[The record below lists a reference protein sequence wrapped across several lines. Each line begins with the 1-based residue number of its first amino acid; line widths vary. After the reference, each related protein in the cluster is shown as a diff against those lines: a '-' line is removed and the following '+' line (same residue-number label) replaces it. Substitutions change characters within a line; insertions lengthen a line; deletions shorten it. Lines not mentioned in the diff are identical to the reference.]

1 MRLGA
6 HGVDSVKAE
15 NRQVENLVGITR
27 SERQESGA
35 APERDA
41 SSAPLEPSLR
51 RIGVN
56 KQAGQKPPQSDNRH
70 TERLVSVVR
79 PVALLLALFALT
91 EMSPWLA
98 GQPQPS
104 GRDAALFLCGYLILA
119 LAVLSV
125 EIFVRAPRFVFPPE
139 IDVLAL
145 AVFIALTPSLA
156 SFWFFYLFGVFA
168 IATRVRRSGP
178 SSHRGRPGS
187 LFLSDAALVSGGAA
201 IASVIRAVW
210 LEPTGSSSGTLP
222 WMGIALATYL
232 AGLCAAWFGIHER
245 TAVAEERF
253 IEMLLG
259 MVRVEKGLAESVR
272 LVLSELA
279 REFECQYAVLV
290 ICDEEVERL
299 FTWKGDQDRRHAM
312 PPDVLPLT
320 KAGAYLADDLSQTLC
335 WNSLEGRV
343 RGFGWDWETGLD
355 ARKLEPPPASVREEL
370 GALSLM
376 AVTMLGQGHPSGR
389 ILLVNGRR
397 EFARR
402 DLRWFERL
410 ARHLNVPLE
419 NVFQLRHL
427 RTRAVEAERSRISRD
442 LHDGILQTLLS
453 LNIQLGVLERK
464 APQAPEA
471 AARDIAALQKTVR
484 QEGEELRQM
493 VKDLRPLRVESADLR
508 EMMYGFAERYH
519 NESGLVVDL
528 FLEESD
534 LRAPDRICRE
544 VFQIY
549 RESLNNIKK
558 HAHASHVVV
567 KLWQDDTKVF
577 LVVDDNGQGFS
588 FSGRFGSEEL
598 DRLRLGP
605 ISIKERT
612 RTVGGVLTVESNPGH
627 GARLTIEI
635 PVI

>member
-1 MRLGA
+1 MKYEAGA
-6 HGVDSVKAE
+6 IAERGVSADQPRQTTLPATARRRSVKGTG
-15 NRQVENLVGITR
+15 NRPI
-27 SERQESGA
+27 ER
-35 APERDA
+35 
-41 SSAPLEPSLR
+41 
-51 RIGVN
+51 
-56 KQAGQKPPQSDNRH
+56 
-70 TERLVSVVR
+70 VVTVIR
-79 PVALLLALFALT
+79 PVAVLLALFTLT
-91 EMSPWLA
+91 EMTPGPA
-98 GQPQPS
+98 
-104 GRDAALFLCGYLILA
+104 RHDATFFLCGYFVVA
-119 LAVLSV
+119 VAVLLV
-125 EIFVRAPRFVFPPE
+125 EQFAIFPGIVFPAA
-139 IDVLAL
+139 IDVLAF
-145 AVFIALTPSLA
+145 AVFIVLTPSLA
-156 SFWFFYLFGVFA
+156 SFWFLYLFGVFA
-168 IATRVRRSGP
+168 MAALGRKQAP
-178 SSHRGRPGS
+178 SLYGSRPGS
-187 LFLSDAALVSGGAA
+187 LLMSDAALLSGGAA
-201 IASVIRAVW
+201 IASVIRGVW
-210 LEPTGSSSGTLP
+210 LTRHGSGVLQ
-222 WMGIALATYL
+222 WHWLGLAATTYL
-232 AGLCAAWFGIHER
+232 AGLCVGWLGIRER
-245 TAVAEERF
+245 TTVAEDDF
-253 IEMLLG
+253 IELLLG
-259 MVRVEKGLAESVR
+259 MIRVEKGLGESVR
-272 LVLSELA
+272 LLLSELA
-279 REFECQYAVLV
+279 REFDCEYATLV

-299 FTWKGDQDRRHAM
+299 FTWKGDQDRRHVV
-312 PPDVLPLT
+312 PPEVLPMT
-320 KAGAYLADDLSQTLC
+320 KAGAYLAEDFSRTVC

-343 RGFGWDWETGLD
+343 RGFGWAAIGEREVGRASDVE
-355 ARKLEPPPASVREEL
+355 APPASVREEL
-370 GALSLM
+370 AARSVM
-376 AVTMLGQGHPSGR
+376 AVTMLAQGHPSGR
-389 ILLVNGRR
+389 MLLVNGRR
-397 EFARR
+397 EFTRG
-402 DLRWFERL
+402 DLRWFERIV
-410 ARHLNVPLE
+410 RQLNVPLE

-464 APQAPEA
+464 ACQAPEA
-471 AARDIAALQKTVR
+471 AAEDIAVLRATVR
-484 QEGEELRQM
+484 QEGEDLRQM

-528 FLEESD
+528 FLEEND

>member
-1 MRLGA
+1 MEQATNETRPDGYENGVALERGVTARLPGPA
-6 HGVDSVKAE
+6 GPRSVQKAE
-15 NRQVENLVGITR
+15 NRHI
-27 SERQESGA
+27 
-35 APERDA
+35 
-41 SSAPLEPSLR
+41 
-51 RIGVN
+51 
-56 KQAGQKPPQSDNRH
+56 
-70 TERLVSVVR
+70 ERLVSVMR
-79 PVALLLALFALT
+79 PVALLLALFTLT
-91 EMSPWLA
+91 EMAPGSA
-98 GQPQPS
+98 
-104 GRDAALFLCGYLILA
+104 GRDAALFLCGYLA
-119 LAVLSV
+119 LAVAVLLI
-125 EIFVRAPRFVFPPE
+125 ERFAHLPKFSFPPE
-139 IDVLAL
+139 VDVIGL
-145 AVFIALTPSLA
+145 AVFIALTPSLS

-168 IATRVRRSGP
+168 MATRGSKNGASLHRSG
-178 SSHRGRPGS
+178 RGS
-187 LFLSDAALVSGGAA
+187 LFMSDAALVSCGAA
-201 IASVIRAVW
+201 IAVVIRAVW
-210 LEPTGSSSGTLP
+210 LAPMGSGVLQ
-222 WMGIALATYL
+222 WIGLATTTFL
-232 AGLCAAWFGIHER
+232 TGLCVAWLGIRER
-245 TAVAEERF
+245 TVIAEDRF
-253 IEMLLG
+253 IELLLG
-259 MVRVEKGLAESVR
+259 MVRVEKGWGESVR
-272 LVLSELA
+272 LLLSELT
-279 REFECQYAVLV
+279 REFDCQCAVLV
-290 ICDEEVERL
+290 ICDEEIERL
-299 FTWKGDQDRRHAM
+299 FTWKGDQDRRHVV
-312 PPDVLPLT
+312 PPEVLPLS
-320 KAGAYLADDLSQTLC
+320 KMGAYLSEDLSQTVC
-335 WNSLEGRV
+335 WNSLEGRA
-343 RGFGWDWETGLD
+343 RGFGWERETGAL
-355 ARKLEPPPASVREEL
+355 ARKLETPAASVREEL
-370 GALSLM
+370 GAQSVV
-376 AVTMLGQGHPSGR
+376 AVTILAQGHPSGR
-389 ILLVNGRR
+389 MLLVNGRR
-397 EFARR
+397 GFTRR

-410 ARHLNVPLE
+410 VRHLNVPLE

-464 APQAPEA
+464 ACQAPVA
-471 AARDIAALQKTVR
+471 AAEDIAALRTTVR
-484 QEGEELRQM
+484 QEGEDLRQM

-528 FLEESD
+528 FLEEND

>member
-1 MRLGA
+1 M
-6 HGVDSVKAE
+6 
-15 NRQVENLVGITR
+15 
-27 SERQESGA
+27 
-35 APERDA
+35 
-41 SSAPLEPSLR
+41 
-51 RIGVN
+51 
-56 KQAGQKPPQSDNRH
+56 
-70 TERLVSVVR
+70 
-79 PVALLLALFALT
+79 LLATFTLT
-91 EMSPWLA
+91 EMVPGPA
-98 GQPQPS
+98 GT
-104 GRDAALFLCGYLILA
+104 DALLFLCGYLV
-119 LAVLSV
+119 LAVAVLLI
-125 EIFVRAPRFVFPPE
+125 EQFAHLPKFAFPPE
-139 IDVLAL
+139 IDVVGL
-145 AVFIALTPSLA
+145 AVFIALTPSLS

-168 IATRVRRSGP
+168 MATRGRKNGP
-178 SSHRGRPGS
+178 SLYRSRPGS
-187 LFLSDAALVSGGAA
+187 LFMSDAALVSCGAA

-210 LEPTGSSSGTLP
+210 LAPSGAGVLQ
-222 WMGIALATYL
+222 WIGLAAATYL
-232 AGLCAAWFGIHER
+232 AGLCVAWLGIRER
-245 TAVAEERF
+245 TVIVEGGF
-253 IEMLLG
+253 IELLLG
-259 MVRVEKGLAESVR
+259 MIRVEKGLGESVR
-272 LVLSELA
+272 LLLSELA
-279 REFECQYAVLV
+279 REFDCQCAVLV
-290 ICDEEVERL
+290 ICDEEIERL
-299 FTWKGDQDRRHAM
+299 FTWKGDQDRRHVV
-312 PPDVLPLT
+312 PPEVLPLT
-320 KAGAYLADDLSQTLC
+320 KAGAYLSEDFSQTVC
-335 WNSLEGRV
+335 WNSLEGRA
-343 RGFGWDWETGLD
+343 RGFGWDRETGAL
-355 ARKLEPPPASVREEL
+355 ARQLETPAASVREEL
-370 GALSLM
+370 GAQSVM
-376 AVTMLGQGHPSGR
+376 AATMLAQGHPSGR
-389 ILLVNGRR
+389 MLLVNGRR
-397 EFARR
+397 GFTRR
-402 DLRWFERL
+402 DLRWLERL
-410 ARHLNVPLE
+410 VRHLNVPLE

-464 APQAPEA
+464 ACQAPA
-471 AARDIAALQKTVR
+471 AAAEDIAALRTTVR
-484 QEGEELRQM
+484 QEGEDLRQM

-528 FLEESD
+528 FLEEND